1 MPAVSFR
8 SVVSNLQPR
17 SDETFFRDP
26 RRFNLFSKVL
36 VKFFDRIKKSGMR
49 FCLARNGFLP
59 RDRVE
64 DTEEDEEGEKDV
76 EREMPF
82 GGKCGS
88 KNRN

>member
-1 MPAVSFR
+1 MTCPVLLTSIIFNKDELERALKR
-8 SVVSNLQPR
+8 SLR
-17 SDETFFRDP
+17 ETER
-26 RRFNLFSKVL
+26 VG
-36 VKFFDRIKKSGMR
+36 KFFDRIKKSGMR

-59 RDRVE
+59 RDREE

>member
-1 MPAVSFR
+1 
-8 SVVSNLQPR
+8 
-17 SDETFFRDP
+17 
-26 RRFNLFSKVL
+26 
-36 VKFFDRIKKSGMR
+36 MR

-59 RDRVE
+59 RDREE